1 MSTPRSLDLPPGVV
15 SSTVQTPRGRFAV
28 HHAQVEHPRA
38 HVLLVPGWTGSKE
51 DFTPLLPLVAG
62 AGFSV
67 TAYDQ
72 RGQHE
77 TSASD
82 ADDFSLGALAADA
95 AALAETL
102 GTTPVHLLGHS
113 FGGLVAQTAAIEHTA
128 RWASLSLL
136 CTGPAALGASPER
149 PLDELVARLD
159 GPEPI
164 GDVYRALK
172 ASSLGTHPPEI
183 EAFLLRRFET
193 NSRVGLRALTQHLLD
208 APDRVAEV
216 AATGLPAWVG
226 RGAGDDAW
234 PHAVQDDL
242 AARLGTTVQVVP
254 GADHSPAVENPV
266 SLAAAWLP
274 FLEDLT

>member
-1 MSTPRSLDLPPGVV
+1 M
-15 SSTVQTPRGRFAV
+15 
-28 HHAQVEHPRA
+28 
-38 HVLLVPGWTGSKE
+38 
-51 DFTPLLPLVAG
+51 
-62 AGFSV
+62 
-67 TAYDQ
+67 
-72 RGQHE
+72 
-77 TSASD
+77 
-82 ADDFSLGALAADA
+82 
-95 AALAETL
+95 
-102 GTTPVHLLGHS
+102 
-113 FGGLVAQTAAIEHTA
+113 
-128 RWASLSLL
+128 
-136 CTGPAALGASPER
+136 
-149 PLDELVARLD
+149 
-159 GPEPI
+159 
-164 GDVYRALK
+164 YRALK
-172 ASSLGTHPPEI
+172 ASTLGTHPPEI

-266 SLAAAWLP
+266 GLAAAWLP